1 MTTYRIVSTDFFHA
15 PGALRW
21 CLSMENKALSKSAR
35 NDAARLYMLASSLPT
50 LSGGVLLDIVQGK
63 LKPIY
68 EGSTVVIDVPDTDAS
83 TTVTVLD
90 RDGLEPCGLFDDEL
104 EFIWNNDDLVEV
116 LSDARENVAR
126 KDPETGDVW
135 VMCWARVG
143 ARGEVSDGG

>member
-1 MTTYRIVSTDFFHA
+1 MPTYRIVSTDFFHA
-15 PGALRW
+15 PAA
-21 CLSMENKALSKSAR
+21 EVP
-35 NDAARLYMLASSLPT
+35 DA
-50 LSGGVLLDIVQGK
+50 
-63 LKPIY
+63 
-68 EGSTVVIDVPDTDAS
+68 EVPDTDAS

-104 EFIWNNDDLVEV
+104 EVIWNNDDLVEV